1 MHYAATGSL
10 VYFGPNFGLSRMQN
24 TRGQYC
30 TDLLPFCLRGCQ
42 CKVARCLRPK
52 ALSFI
57 ALWRRTNRVAV
68 LLVLRFGLR
77 PPASRW
83 HASRSARTPRTR
95 SQRAV
100 CGPRSWLLQTSLR
113 LGLWDA
119 TWSQQCVATCQYRCC
134 VLCTCCPRQTHGDE
148 TKQRWISATLRKIG
162 LSLGFP
168 MLRNTLSSMAVSAS
182 QSIASFVTGRARTN
196 AKKANLH

>member
-119 TWSQQCVATCQYRCC
+119 TWSQQCVASTAAVCC
-134 VLCTCCPRQTHGDE
+134 ARVAQGKRAA
-148 TKQRWISATLRKIG
+148 TKQNNAGSQQRFEKSARDQSCLCYATRSLRWQCPLPNR
-162 LSLGFP
+162 LQVLFP
-168 MLRNTLSSMAVSAS
+168 R
-182 QSIASFVTGRARTN
+182 RATN